1 MLQPLLPVKLNKDDA
16 SYQTVKE
23 LAEVLRHAID
33 KGDIKNVALTGPYG
47 SGKSS
52 IIQTLMDEFGE
63 SEGGHYL
70 PISLATL
77 QADEEDGCRDND
89 GKNDKQ
95 DERWTETLNRKI
107 EYSIL
112 QQLIYREKA
121 KTVPNSRFRR
131 IVHIE
136 HNELIQY
143 SLGCVGFLLAFLIVF
158 EPSYAKVDTIYN
170 FLNFGKWNII
180 FDIISSLF
188 LLYVLYKLCTYFIK
202 SYANS
207 KLNKL
212 NLKDGD
218 IEMKEESSI
227 FNKHLDEILYF
238 FQVTQYNIVV
248 IEDLDRF
255 ETEKIYLKLR
265 ELCQLVN
272 ESKIVGRHIVFLYAI
287 KDDVFVDEART
298 KFFDYISTVI
308 PVINPSNSKAKLKVA
323 LKDRGFDD
331 NEIPDEDLS
340 EMAFFIQDM
349 RILTNIANEYSQY
362 RCKLYN
368 PDKNN
373 LSRTKLL
380 AMIVYKNY
388 FPKDFAQLHKRD
400 GLVYSCLTSKNMFI
414 DEALKELEGKKNKFE
429 EKKELIAEN
438 NHLKETD
445 LRYLFLQELR
455 ESVNGFM
462 QTITIN
468 NQNYTLKQIAQN
480 SNLFN
485 NLYNLTSINYQYN
498 APYYGQ
504 QNQSAQINVNA
515 INNKMKFESRM
526 TAIKT
531 TENTIIKEEKEFKKE
546 ELKIQSLKLNVLI
559 KKYKLGS
566 TELYR
571 NLHLSPLMDVFIR
584 RGYIDEDYY
593 DYISYFYPGMVS
605 LADRDLLLSMKREI
619 KQAYTYHIDKIENF
633 VKELKDYMFESDA
646 ILNNDLLDYA
656 ARKKGSLLFLQIMRR
671 IEKNESPLDFLAQ
684 YYQLGK
690 RQKDVLTEFVNW
702 NNELSW
708 QMISSHANVDE
719 QQILREAWLKYT
731 DNTTSEQESWLSSN
745 YAFLADRVDVI
756 SMEQCKI
763 LVDNCMFTELND
775 DNNNLLDYVIEQ
787 WHYNINVS
795 NLCLILNHLRNESV
809 ASSENLNLTR
819 ITETNNKEFENCIKD
834 NFKETFE
841 CFSSTS
847 KDESVESIIYIL
859 NSEDVVFDK
868 KITYL
873 TGQNELLS
881 SFDGINE
888 TSWEIA
894 IKSFVIQPTWNN
906 VDVYYS
912 KKGKLTDDLIKFI
925 EHYHSELE
933 VKCQDEIPSKEILF
947 EGLLCSDVLNIEAF
961 RSICLAFDLQ
971 FDNKKSLGNVERERL
986 MILLENGKIV
996 FSKENTNILMGTD
1009 IYSKYLINYSHEF
1022 INTLDA
1028 SYQLNAEIVL
1038 TLLNSN
1044 RFTIQ
1049 EKRQIID
1056 VTDEN
1061 ILVSSSLADKVT
1073 ELLLNSNNISIKESI
1088 LTGLLQHST
1097 ILRNKILLVTKM
1109 LNVNQYSVEEISSLL
1124 VSLGGKYVEV
1134 AERKKHP
1141 LIDKN
1146 EENIALLNQLQSL
1159 HFISTTSQKDDGIRV
1174 NPTRKQNS

>member
-400 GLVYSCLTSKNMFI
+400 GLVYCL
-414 DEALKELEGKKNKFE
+414 
-429 EKKELIAEN
+429 
-438 NHLKETD
+438 
-445 LRYLFLQELR
+445 
-455 ESVNGFM
+455 V
-462 QTITIN
+462 
-468 NQNYTLKQIAQN
+468 
-480 SNLFN
+480 
-485 NLYNLTSINYQYN
+485 
-498 APYYGQ
+498 
-504 QNQSAQINVNA
+504 
-515 INNKMKFESRM
+515 
-526 TAIKT
+526 
-531 TENTIIKEEKEFKKE
+531 
-546 ELKIQSLKLNVLI
+546 LN
-559 KKYKLGS
+559 
-566 TELYR
+566 
-571 NLHLSPLMDVFIR
+571 
-584 RGYIDEDYY
+584 
-593 DYISYFYPGMVS
+593 
-605 LADRDLLLSMKREI
+605 
-619 KQAYTYHIDKIENF
+619 
-633 VKELKDYMFESDA
+633 
-646 ILNNDLLDYA
+646 
-656 ARKKGSLLFLQIMRR
+656 
-671 IEKNESPLDFLAQ
+671 
-684 YYQLGK
+684 
-690 RQKDVLTEFVNW
+690 
-702 NNELSW
+702 
-708 QMISSHANVDE
+708 
-719 QQILREAWLKYT
+719 
-731 DNTTSEQESWLSSN
+731 
-745 YAFLADRVDVI
+745 
-756 SMEQCKI
+756 
-763 LVDNCMFTELND
+763 
-775 DNNNLLDYVIEQ
+775 
-787 WHYNINVS
+787 
-795 NLCLILNHLRNESV
+795 
-809 ASSENLNLTR
+809 
-819 ITETNNKEFENCIKD
+819 
-834 NFKETFE
+834 
-841 CFSSTS
+841 
-847 KDESVESIIYIL
+847 
-859 NSEDVVFDK
+859 
-868 KITYL
+868 
-873 TGQNELLS
+873 
-881 SFDGINE
+881 
-888 TSWEIA
+888 
-894 IKSFVIQPTWNN
+894 
-906 VDVYYS
+906 
-912 KKGKLTDDLIKFI
+912 KLTL
-925 EHYHSELE
+925 Y
-933 VKCQDEIPSKEILF
+933 
-947 EGLLCSDVLNIEAF
+947 
-961 RSICLAFDLQ
+961 
-971 FDNKKSLGNVERERL
+971 
-986 MILLENGKIV
+986 
-996 FSKENTNILMGTD
+996 
-1009 IYSKYLINYSHEF
+1009 
-1022 INTLDA
+1022 
-1028 SYQLNAEIVL
+1028 
-1038 TLLNSN
+1038 
-1044 RFTIQ
+1044 
-1049 EKRQIID
+1049 
-1056 VTDEN
+1056 
-1061 ILVSSSLADKVT
+1061 
-1073 ELLLNSNNISIKESI
+1073 
-1088 LTGLLQHST
+1088 
-1097 ILRNKILLVTKM
+1097 
-1109 LNVNQYSVEEISSLL
+1109 
-1124 VSLGGKYVEV
+1124 
-1134 AERKKHP
+1134 
-1141 LIDKN
+1141 
-1146 EENIALLNQLQSL
+1146 
-1159 HFISTTSQKDDGIRV
+1159 
-1174 NPTRKQNS
+1174 

>member
-16 SYQTVKE
+16 SYQTVEE

-33 KGDIKNVALTGPYG
+33 NGDIRNVALTGPYG

-52 IIQTLMDEFGE
+52 IILTLKDEYGE
-63 SEGGHYL
+63 SEGFHYL

-77 QADEEDGCRDND
+77 QADEEEGDND
-89 GKNDKQ
+89 NDNKKDKQ
-95 DERWTETLNRKI
+95 DEKWTETLNRKI

-136 HNELIQY
+136 HFELIQY
-143 SLGCVGFLLAFLIVF
+143 ALGCLGFLLAFLIVF
-158 EPSYAKVDTIYN
+158 EPSYARADTIYD
-170 FLNFGKWNII
+170 FFNFGKWNII
-180 FDIISSLF
+180 FDLISSLY
-188 LLYVLYKLCTYFIK
+188 LLYAFYKLCTYFIK

-218 IEMKEESSI
+218 IEMEEENSI

-238 FQVTQYNIVV
+238 FQVTQYNVVV

-308 PVINPSNSKAKLKVA
+308 PVINPSNSKAKLKMA

-340 EMAFFIQDM
+340 DIAFFIQDM

-368 PDKNN
+368 PNKNN

-400 GLVYSCLTSKNMFI
+400 GLVYSCLVSKNKFI
-414 DEALKELEGKKNKFE
+414 DEAQKTLDVKKVKLE
-429 EKKELIAEN
+429 EKKKLVDEN

-445 LRYLFLQELR
+445 LRYLFLLELR

-468 NQNYTLKQIAQN
+468 NQDYTLKQIAQN
-480 SNLFN
+480 RNLFN
-485 NLYNLTSINYQYN
+485 GLYNLTSINFQYN
-498 APYYGQ
+498 APYYGRQ
-504 QNQSAQINVNA
+504 YQSAQINVNA
-515 INNKMKFESRM
+515 INNKMKFESRLR
-526 TAIKT
+526 AIKT
-531 TENTIIKEEKEFKKE
+531 TEKTIIKEEKELKKE
-546 ELKIQSLKLNVLI
+546 ELQIQSLKLNVLI
-559 KKYKLGS
+559 KKYNLGN

-619 KQAYTYHIDKIENF
+619 KQAYTYHIDKIDNF

-656 ARKKGSLLFLQIMRR
+656 ARKRGSSLFLQMMRR
-671 IEKNESPLDFLAQ
+671 IEKEDAPLDFLAQ
-684 YYQLGK
+684 YYLLGK
-690 RQKDVLTEFVNW
+690 RQKEVFSEFVNW

-708 QMISSHANVDE
+708 HMIMSHVNDKE
-719 QQILREAWLKYT
+719 QSLLQEAWLKYS
-731 DNTTSEQESWLSSN
+731 DETTLEQETWLNNN
-745 YAFLADRVDVI
+745 YAFLASRVDVI
-756 SMEQCKI
+756 GMDQCRK
-763 LVDNCMFTELND
+763 LVDNSMFTELND
-775 DNNNLLDYVIEQ
+775 ENSNLLDYVVKQ
-787 WHYNINVS
+787 WHYDINVD
-795 NLCLILNHLRNESV
+795 NLCLIINHLKNESTV
-809 ASSENLNLTR
+809 SSENLNLTKV
-819 ITETNNKEFENCIKD
+819 TETNNEEFENCVKD
-834 NFKETFE
+834 NFVEVFG
-841 CFSSTS
+841 CLSSTS
-847 KDESVESIIYIL
+847 KDESNESIIYIL
-859 NSEDVVFDK
+859 NSEGVDADK
-868 KITYL
+868 KIAYL
-873 TGQNELLS
+873 IGQKELIS

-888 TSWEIA
+888 TFWEIA
-894 IKSFVIQPTWNN
+894 IKSFVIQPTWSN
-906 VDVYYS
+906 VDAYYS
-912 KKGKLTDDLIKFI
+912 KKGSLTDDLIKFV
-925 EHYHSELE
+925 EHYHQELE
-933 VKCQDEIPSKEILF
+933 EKCQDEVASKQILF
-947 EGLLCSDVLNIEAF
+947 EGLLCSNVLSIESF
-961 RSICLAFDLQ
+961 RSVCIAFDLQ
-971 FDNKKSLGNVERERL
+971 FNNHKPLAKLERERL
-986 MILLENGKIV
+986 EILLENDKIT
-996 FSKENTNILMGTD
+996 FSKANTSILKNTD
-1009 IYSKYLINYSHEF
+1009 IYSEYLIHYSQEF
-1022 INTLDA
+1022 IDTLDA
-1028 SYQLNAEIVL
+1028 SYQFDEATVL

-1044 RFTIQ
+1044 RFMTQ
-1049 EKRQIID
+1049 EKRRIID
-1056 VTDEN
+1056 VTNED
-1061 ILVSSSLADKVT
+1061 ILLSSSLADKVI
-1073 ELLLNSNNISIKESI
+1073 ELLLDSNDISLDEHI
-1088 LTGLLQHST
+1088 LIGLLESSSIH
-1097 ILRNKILLVTKM
+1097 RNKLLLVCQM
-1109 LNVNQYSVEEISSLL
+1109 LKENQYSMEDISSLL
-1124 VSLGGKYVEV
+1124 ATLGGKYVEI
-1134 AERKKHP
+1134 AERRKHP
-1141 LIDKN
+1141 VIDNN
-1146 EENIALLNQLQSL
+1146 EDNVALLNQLKNL
-1159 HFISTTSQKDDGIRV
+1159 HFISTTSPKDDGIRIYP
-1174 NPTRKQNS
+1174 PTKQNQ